1 MSDVVME
8 NQNVDPKPNKF
19 AMIISCLLAFPLAA
33 VLLLH
38 PAAMLDANGEYSHRA
53 MMFIMIG
60 ISGGF
65 IHGVG
70 FIPKFWLWKWLFSP
84 LIFVSIA
91 SCCYFTYSS
100 CCNAGCQW

>member
-1 MSDVVME
+1 MTDAAVEQVKIEKKS
-8 NQNVDPKPNKF
+8 NPF
-19 AMIISCLLAFPLAA
+19 AMVISCLLAFPLAA
-33 VLLLH
+33 VLLVH

-70 FIPKFWLWKWLFSP
+70 FIPQYWFWKWLFNPFLAWP
-84 LIFVSIA
+84 LMLWGYYTWFLS
-91 SCCYFTYSS
+91 
-100 CCNAGCQW
+100 